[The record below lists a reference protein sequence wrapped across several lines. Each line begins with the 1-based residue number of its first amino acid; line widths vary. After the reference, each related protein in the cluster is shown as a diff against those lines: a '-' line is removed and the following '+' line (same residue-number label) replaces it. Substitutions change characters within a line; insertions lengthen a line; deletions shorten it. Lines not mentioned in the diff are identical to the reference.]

1 MGSFFE
7 NILDSDITGPVR
19 ERAKTKLKDGKIGQ
33 TLSKFGID
41 IKSADLGQ
49 MAKSVISVIGLA
61 GKSVKGKDDEVEEEE
76 SVEETA
82 AEGGITETEEE

>member
-7 NILDSDITGPVR
+7 NILNSDIASSVLEG
-19 ERAKTKLKDGKIGQ
+19 AKTKLKDGKIGQ

-41 IKSADLGQ
+41 IESADLGQ

-61 GKSVKGKDDEVEEEE
+61 GKSVKGNDEEAEEEE
-76 SVEETA
+76 NAGETA
-82 AEGGITETEEE
+82 GEEELTETEEE